1 MKRVIIWICNLLLL
15 KFTFPV
21 LKLLTTGTTTKC
33 SWEIENL
40 YFQYDGSSVV
50 SGWPSTPGGGGGE
63 AGTTGATAN
72 TNGGTG
78 GGSGGSGSGTGSAS
92 AGANSDPVTSMY
104 RDVFQEAL
112 RIFTWSNFH
121 KMFDG
126 PLIEHLVLFRESLHQ
141 AQKIQSPHLWGNFQ
155 NKKSKQVIVR
165 VHNYPSHRSPFESF
179 Y

>member
-21 LKLLTTGTTTKC
+21 PKLLTTGTTTKC

-63 AGTTGATAN
+63 AGTTTAN

-78 GGSGGSGSGTGSAS
+78 GGSGGSGSGNNGAS

-112 RIFTWSNFH
+112 GIFMRSTFH

-126 PLIEHLVLFRESLHQ
+126 ALI
-141 AQKIQSPHLWGNFQ
+141 
-155 NKKSKQVIVR
+155 
-165 VHNYPSHRSPFESF
+165 
-179 Y
+179 

>member
-1 MKRVIIWICNLLLL
+1 MERVIILIRNLLNL
-15 KFTFPV
+15 KFP
-21 LKLLTTGTTTKC
+21 LLVSVREQQQNKVRN
-33 SWEIENL
+33 I

-112 RIFTWSNFH
+112 RIFT
-121 KMFDG
+121 
-126 PLIEHLVLFRESLHQ
+126 
-141 AQKIQSPHLWGNFQ
+141 
-155 NKKSKQVIVR
+155 
-165 VHNYPSHRSPFESF
+165 
-179 Y
+179 